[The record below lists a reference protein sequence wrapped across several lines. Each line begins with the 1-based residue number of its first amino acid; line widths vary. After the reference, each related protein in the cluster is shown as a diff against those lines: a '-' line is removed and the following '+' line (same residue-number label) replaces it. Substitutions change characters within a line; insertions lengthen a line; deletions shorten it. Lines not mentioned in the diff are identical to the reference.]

1 MDCECFYFHKS
12 NLKRITAWEG
22 SQRMGRRAAGAR
34 ALCWSGLPKEVSFPE
49 VWYISVIANVFVII
63 VRRDMPKLTLAHV
76 VCLSN

>member
-1 MDCECFYFHKS
+1 
-12 NLKRITAWEG
+12 
-22 SQRMGRRAAGAR
+22 MGRRAAGAR